1 MFMLPISRFLY
12 VFCCVFAIFA
22 ACLGCNTGGG
32 HTPKISSPMKDSF
45 DLLIDKYQI
54 SFRVGHEELTP
65 SGGMLDKVMV
75 AVDHYNKQSALFGLE
90 DHSLNPFLLDDQKTR
105 AFLNGFS
112 RLDPEFLE
120 KLKGKTV
127 YLNGLELKL
136 APGYPLSA
144 TDLESGFELAL
155 KDESAERPEIGILV
169 KENAELALQTAPK
182 AKAVVNHEDALVLDL
197 ENQETEIR
205 KGRAGN
211 LPQVLQQLSLAR
223 SRRHAVCMVWHAN
236 VEALARQFPEEKA
249 YQLEL
254 QEARAALDR
263 FLVAPSSGMPGGG
276 MP

>member
-1 MFMLPISRFLY
+1 
-12 VFCCVFAIFA
+12 
-22 ACLGCNTGGG
+22 
-32 HTPKISSPMKDSF
+32 MKDSF

-65 SGGMLDKVMV
+65 SGGMLERIMI

-90 DHSLNPFLLDDQKTR
+90 DHSLNPFLLDDRKTR
-105 AFLNGFS
+105 AFLNGFPRFS
-112 RLDPEFLE
+112 PEFLE
-120 KLKGKTV
+120 KLRSKTV
-127 YLNGLELKL
+127 YLNGLGLKL

-144 TDLESGFELAL
+144 ADLESGFELAL
-155 KDESAERPEIGILV
+155 QEESSEMPEIAILA
-169 KENAELALQTAPK
+169 KENAELALQTALK

-205 KGRAGN
+205 KGQTGN

-223 SRRHAVCMVWHAN
+223 SRRHAVSMVWHAN
-236 VEALARQFPEEKA
+236 AEALVRLFPEDKA
-249 YQLEL
+249 YLREL
-254 QEARAALDR
+254 QEARTALDR